1 MNALDRPGRLFP
13 NIQCARAVA
22 ALAVVCYHMNV
33 LPSGQ
38 AGVDVFFVISGF
50 IMSEVAP
57 REGRAFLRKR
67 LIRIVPLY
75 WLTTLGVYAIAT
87 WQPQWL
93 NSTTARFDY
102 LVRSLLFVPY
112 VKANGHW
119 GPLNP
124 NGWTLEYEM
133 FFYIVV
139 ALALLLVRA
148 RRAAVFTALLLAL
161 FCMYVAACGTRS
173 AVADHLGQPFVLEFG
188 LGVLAHRAL
197 AAGIAGRVASR
208 AWIGLVAAS
217 VAAIVLLPFPGGT
230 PAGFVRVAAWGVP
243 ACVLIVALVALD
255 LNGRSVTNALGAAL
269 GAASY
274 SIYLLHPYV
283 IGFATRIAGGRAD
296 LGTPLGIATAAAI
309 LIVVCG
315 AGYACHVM
323 IEKPILAMLNG
334 RRKQPQR
341 ERTAT

>member
-1 MNALDRPGRLFP
+1 MTTLDRPRAFFP
-13 NIQCARAVA
+13 NLQCARACA
-22 ALAVVCYHMNV
+22 ALAVVGYHMNV
-33 LPSGQ
+33 LPFGQ

-57 REGRAFLRKR
+57 RECRAFLRRR

-87 WQPQWL
+87 WRPQWL
-93 NSTTARFDY
+93 NSTTARVDY
-102 LVRSLLFVPY
+102 LVKSLLFVPY
-112 VKANGHW
+112 VKENGHW
-119 GPLNP
+119 GPLNL

-133 FFYIVV
+133 LFYVVV
-139 ALALLLVRA
+139 ALALLLVRP
-148 RRAAVFTALLLAL
+148 RRATVCTALLLAL
-161 FCMYVAACGTRS
+161 FCLYVAACGTGS
-173 AVADHLGQPFVLEFG
+173 ATADHLGQPFLLEFG

-197 AAGIAGRVASR
+197 AAGIAGRVAPH
-208 AWIGLVAAS
+208 AWFALVAAG
-217 VAAIVLLPFPGGT
+217 VAAIALLQLACGT

-243 ACVLIVALVALD
+243 ACMLIVALVALD
-255 LNGRSVTNALGAAL
+255 LNGRSVTNAPSAAL

-283 IGFATRIAGGRAD
+283 IGIGTRIAGAQAGLD
-296 LGTPLGIATAAAI
+296 TPAGIVTALAI
-309 LIVVCG
+309 LGAVCG

-323 IEKPILAMLNG
+323 IEKPMLAMLNRLG
-334 RRKQPQR
+334 RQPRR